1 MKTGRL
7 QTLGGVQYGTEIQ
20 IQTTALVGADG
31 TYTNPILPDVTSVEG
46 AIDALLSITPQYIEV
61 VDTPYLI
68 LRAGDYVCMGGSNT
82 LYLGNGLAV
91 GNKVSIVGAQ
101 LWTLYGTSM
110 RVGDK
115 VGDMIT
121 ALDEGSCI
129 TFLMTSQGW
138 ITTHL
143 LGCVDILSGE

>member
-31 TYTNPILPDVTSVEG
+31 TYTNPILPDVTSVEE
-46 AIDALLSITPQYIEV
+46 AIDALLSATPRYIEV

-68 LRAGDYVCMGGSNT
+68 LRAGDYVCMEGSNT

-91 GNKVSIVGAQ
+91 GDKVSIVGVQ

-115 VGDMIT
+115 VGGMIT

-143 LGCVDILSGE
+143 LGHVDILPG